1 MKKNFAIF
9 YPIIIIL
16 GLISAAIVGLQI
28 YIQKTGVSP
37 AFDDSFR
44 DLVYTKPWYHFTT
57 FITLGVFFG
66 MFLNEY
72 IEKRKRIDLGDRHE
86 NSVSYT
92 ILKYFKKKIIL
103 RIIINLIGFSLII
116 GTSIL
121 AWVYINS

>member
-57 FITLGVFFG
+57 FITLGVVFG